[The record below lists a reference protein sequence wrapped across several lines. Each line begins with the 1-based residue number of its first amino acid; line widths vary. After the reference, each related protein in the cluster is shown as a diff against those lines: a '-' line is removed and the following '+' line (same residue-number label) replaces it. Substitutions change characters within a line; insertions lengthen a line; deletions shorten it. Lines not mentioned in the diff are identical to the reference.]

1 MEKNDN
7 SKCRLVSEKEKERK
21 KQQKKGKWQYPGD
34 NNMTLCG
41 EMVLYTLHL
50 LVHFFSLFLLLSLSL
65 AAIIFTSGHFFRVWA
80 SKHQIKRHVESLLLE
95 YYFFVFFLFRCAW
108 FLFSLS
114 HAYTLNMIAAWASM
128 CHLSRLT
135 VCVYVL
141 WPLVFLWA
149 GSISFISLFPLWNK
163 SHNDSKEQVAF
174 RWHSVRYEIE
184 SYITISTSVLFCVHV
199 CIYIIAI
206 LCTAHTSTWWFVYIN
221 CQLFLSNW
229 VIFLYINVE
238 CMLFLLYRT
247 SLAFFRFWLFFYH
260 PAFYFHFQL
269 AWFPAVKAN

>member
-1 MEKNDN
+1 
-7 SKCRLVSEKEKERK
+7 
-21 KQQKKGKWQYPGD
+21 
-34 NNMTLCG
+34 
-41 EMVLYTLHL
+41 
-50 LVHFFSLFLLLSLSL
+50 
-65 AAIIFTSGHFFRVWA
+65 
-80 SKHQIKRHVESLLLE
+80 
-95 YYFFVFFLFRCAW
+95 
-108 FLFSLS
+108 
-114 HAYTLNMIAAWASM
+114 M

-135 VCVYVL
+135 VCVCVL
-141 WPLVFLWA
+141 WPLVFLWT

-247 SLAFFRFWLFFYH
+247 SLAFFRFWLFFYP
-260 PAFYFHFQL
+260 PAFYFHFHFQL
-269 AWFPAVKAN
+269 AWFPAEEANWSPASNKKKWAHFITYTNTPLIYLYSPKFSVATLWLLSRFLRS